1 MTPELDPAKQ
11 KEFRELCERAHALKQ
26 ERAMIALKQ
35 MQMAYE
41 INQRIIREAFL
52 DVPVIQKKLLGQVQ
66 PDDYAKAAMEVV
78 DKLRQAGIT
87 PSEIWL
93 DDGRL
98 LITLIQ

>member
-1 MTPELDPAKQ
+1 MSLLGEV
-11 KEFRELCERAHALKQ
+11 AHSL
-26 ERAMIALKQ
+26 RHT
-35 MQMAYE
+35 
-41 INQRIIREAFL
+41 
-52 DVPVIQKKLLGQVQ
+52 IQKKLLGQVQ